1 MVRML
6 SAEQLGSRARRIR
19 LVVSDVDGVLTP
31 AQVYYSERGEELKR
45 FSLRDGMGTELLRQ
59 AGIETA
65 YFSRENCQ
73 IAIRRARKLT
83 LTHVWMGVQDKAL
96 KLPELLEDA
105 QFRLDEVAYI
115 GDDVNDVGA
124 MQLVEE
130 VGLVGA
136 PSDAVPEVARIVH
149 KLTRRKGGEGAFREF
164 ADWILSLREELY
176 T

>member
-1 MVRML
+1 MVRKL
-6 SAEQLGSRARRIR
+6 SAEQLGSRARNIR

-65 YFSRENCQ
+65 YFSRESCP
-73 IAIRRARKLT
+73 IAHRRASKLA
-83 LTHVWMGVQDKAL
+83 LRHVWMGVQDKAL
-96 KLPELLEDA
+96 KLPELLKDA
-105 QFRLDEVAYI
+105 RFRLDEVAYI

-136 PSDAVPEVARIVH
+136 PSDAVPAVARIVH
-149 KLTRRKGGEGAFREF
+149 MLTQSRGGEGAFRDF
-164 ADWILSLREELY
+164 ADWILSLRQELH